1 MQKFL
6 SQVANYL
13 INTYSEQI
21 SNICIVLPS
30 KRAVLNIKEELA
42 KNYGKPFFLPIC
54 YSIDDFLANYAPY
67 EIASPEEQLM
77 LLYRLYA
84 EHNTDKD
91 PLIKF
96 APQAKMILQDF
107 NEIDLE
113 LVDAK
118 ALFTNLNNIQELSFW
133 NPDNEQLSVFQKIQ
147 IKFFQQLYY
156 YYIQFKDILHAK
168 QLSYQGDIYRYVA
181 EHIEEIF
188 QHSPYKKIVFI
199 GFNALS
205 KSEKT
210 IIKYLKENHL
220 LDFIVDADTFYTNN
234 PNHEAGKFI
243 REIQDELFP
252 NQALNFIGTYFE
264 NKENKKEINIQ
275 SVSNS
280 ILQAKILP
288 QILEN
293 LTGSTVVVPN
303 DESLLPALL
312 HSYNWT
318 NANITMS
325 YNIKKTLICQ
335 LFDTIFS
342 VVENQEILPKH
353 DICYANDINAFLD
366 NGIVYNILYQ
376 HNNYTP
382 KSKTAKIFYT
392 KKDFLSFFDTAN
404 LTLAELCG
412 QLFFDN
418 LNNIDFLKKLQEL
431 TQLLLLQ
438 NQENNIKFDEV
449 DEEILQQF
457 DLYFDKLQSLLHV
470 SNDNLVADKR
480 SLKFMFDNFIANI
493 ALSFQSEASQDLQL
507 MGMLETRTLD
517 FDNVILL
524 SVNENILPNN
534 NRSKTFIP
542 YDLRKYFGM
551 QTFDSKDAVS
561 AYHFY
566 RLLQRAKNVFLV
578 HSLES
583 NDGSAEKSRYILQ
596 IEQEL
601 ADCCTINSTSL
612 NVSFF
617 KNQQA
622 KPILIPKNKEIIEQ
636 LSNTKFS
643 FSALNTYLSCSL
655 QYYFSR
661 ILKIQEIRTDKYI
674 TDDILGNNI
683 HHYFEHFDWQNFHT
697 IPSTD
702 EIKAKVLQYYINEA
716 GISHDDLSIANNYL
730 IVQVTVKYIEEYLR
744 YHYEHL
750 EEIGKVITTENT
762 IEQSVFFPN
771 TQKNIKLRGIIDR
784 INNNNGQITI
794 FDYKTGTVEDN
805 ACSATLEKITA
816 KPKAFQLL
824 FYTYLYRLQTQR
836 TDLQAQIIS
845 LRNVNKQYILSID
858 KQNIINE
865 ETFIEFHRIL
875 DNIFS
880 EIFDINKPF
889 EMTTK
894 KSNCLYCPYA
904 TMCNRET
911 KRNY

>member
-1 MQKFL
+1 MKFL
-6 SQVANYL
+6 SQVAKYL
-13 INTYSEQI
+13 IDTYSEQI

-30 KRAVLNIKEELA
+30 KRAVLNIKKELA
-42 KNYGKPFFLPIC
+42 KTLTEVYDKPFFLPVC
-54 YSIDDFLANYAPY
+54 YSIDDFLTSFAPY
-67 EIASPEEQLM
+67 ETASPEEQLM
-77 LLYRLYA
+77 LLYRIYA
-84 EHNTDKD
+84 EHNTDRD

-113 LVDAK
+113 LVDAE
-118 ALFTNLNNIQELSFW
+118 ALFTNLSNIQELSFW
-133 NPDNEQLSVFQKIQ
+133 HPDNKPLSDFQKLQ
-147 IKFFQQLYY
+147 IKFFQQLYNY
-156 YYIQFKDILHAK
+156 YQQFKNILHTE

-181 EHIEEIF
+181 EHVEEIF
-188 QHSPYKKIVFI
+188 KNSPYKKIVFI

-210 IIKYLKENHL
+210 IIKHLKDKQL

-243 REIQDELFP
+243 REIQNELFP

-264 NKENKKEINIQ
+264 NKEKKINIQ
-275 SVSNS
+275 SVGTP

-293 LTGSTVVVPN
+293 LKGSTVVVPN

-312 HSYNWT
+312 HSYNWSK
-318 NANITMS
+318 ANITMS

-342 VVENQEILPKH
+342 IVENQEILPKH
-353 DICYANDINAFLD
+353 DICYANDINAFFD
-366 NGIVYNILYQ
+366 NGIVYNMS
-376 HNNYTP
+376 NDTS

-392 KKDFLSFFDTAN
+392 REDFLSFFDT
-404 LTLAELCG
+404 TYSTFAERCG

-418 LNNIDFLKKLQEL
+418 LNNVDFLKKLQEL
-431 TQLLLLQ
+431 VQLLLLQ
-438 NQENNIKFDEV
+438 SQAKNIKFDEV

-457 DLYFDKLQSLLHV
+457 DTYFDKLQALLLAP
-470 SNDNLVADKR
+470 NDNLVTDKR
-480 SLKFMFDNFIANI
+480 SLKFMFDNFISTT
-493 ALSFQSEASQDLQL
+493 ALSFQSDEKNKLQL

-517 FDNVILL
+517 FENVILL

-534 NRSKTFIP
+534 SRSKTFIP
-542 YDLRKYFGM
+542 YDLRKHFGM

-566 RLLQRAKNVFLV
+566 RLLQRAKNVFLIY
-578 HSLES
+578 SLEG

-601 ADCCTINSTSL
+601 ANCCTINCTTW
-612 NVSFF
+612 NVSFAQ
-617 KNQQA
+617 KEQE
-622 KPILIPKNKEIIEQ
+622 KPIQIPKNEDIIEH
-636 LSNTKFS
+636 LRNTTFS
-643 FSALNTYLSCSL
+643 ESALNTYLSCSL

-661 ILKIQEIRTDKYI
+661 ILKIEKIRTDKYI

-683 HHYFEHFDWQNFHT
+683 HDYFKEFDWQNFQKV
-697 IPSTD
+697 PSAD
-702 EIKAKVLQYYINEA
+702 EIKKDVRKYYENKGFA
-716 GISHDDLSIANNYL
+716 QSDLDIANNYL
-730 IVQVTVKYIEEYLR
+730 IVQVTIKYIEEYLK

-750 EEIGKVITTENT
+750 NEIGKVIATEQS
-762 IEQSVFFPN
+762 IEQTVYFPS
-771 TQKNIKLRGIIDR
+771 TQENITLHGIVDR

-794 FDYKTGTVEDN
+794 FDYKTGSVEDS
-805 ACSATLEKITA
+805 ACSATLDKITD

-824 FYTYLYRLQTQR
+824 FYAYLYRRQNQT

-845 LRNVNKQYILSID
+845 LRNVNTKYALKID
-858 KQNIINE
+858 KQTIINE
-865 ETFIEFHRIL
+865 DTFNEFYRIL

-880 EIFDINKPF
+880 ELFDINKPF
-889 EMTTK
+889 EMTSK
-894 KSNCLYCPYA
+894 KSNCLFCPYA

-911 KRNY
+911 KSNY